1 MITERKLRQ
10 IIKQE
15 LSIILES
22 RQPTEDLAELYLK
35 LDSLLS
41 FPLGGKHKEQT
52 LSFLENEMILT
63 INDMIR
69 MIESDDLSKNI
80 NEIFKFL
87 NYFKRQP
94 EPKSNLFEKTDLQ
107 LSVEKVKNKLKEL
120 EKVIFHKRA
129 GKNKEYQTLHQGKI
143 LPIIKYLSDSL
154 SDLINKNTQ
163 FPNPNPRRTKR
174 DLLKRVRW
182 GY

>member
-15 LSIILES
+15 LSIVLES

-52 LSFLENEMILT
+52 LSFLENEMVLT
-63 INDMIR
+63 IDAMIR
-69 MIESDDLSKNI
+69 MIESEDLSKNI

-129 GKNKEYQTLHQGKI
+129 GKDKEYQIWHEDKI
-143 LPIIKYLSDSL
+143 LPIIKRLSSSL
-154 SDLINKNTQ
+154 SYLINKNTQ

-174 DLLKRVRW
+174 DLLKRLKW
-182 GY
+182 GH

>member
-1 MITERKLRQ
+1 MIITETKLRQ

-15 LSIILES
+15 LFIVLES

-52 LSFLENEMILT
+52 LSFLENEMVLT
-63 INDMIR
+63 IDDMIR
-69 MIESDDLSKNI
+69 MIESETLTKNI

-94 EPKSNLFEKTDLQ
+94 EPKSDLFEKTDLQ
-107 LSVEKVKNKLKEL
+107 LSVEKTKNKLKEL
-120 EKVIFHKRA
+120 EDVIFDKRV
-129 GKNKEYQTLHQGKI
+129 GKDKQYQIWHEDNI

-154 SDLINKNTQ
+154 SKLINDNTK
-163 FPNPNPRRTKR
+163 FPNSNPRRTKR
-174 DLLKRVRW
+174 DLLKRLK
-182 GY
+182 